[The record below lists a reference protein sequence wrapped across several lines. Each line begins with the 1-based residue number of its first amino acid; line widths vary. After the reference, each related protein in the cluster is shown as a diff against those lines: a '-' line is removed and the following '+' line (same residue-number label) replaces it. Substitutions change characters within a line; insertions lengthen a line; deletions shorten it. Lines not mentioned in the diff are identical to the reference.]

1 MSGNTENPTGDWT
14 TALRYIAGRKT
25 AEESLGFLA
34 HVSATVR
41 DTPELADVV
50 PAAARACVPFFASA
64 VLLEAPAVHGEPVEH
79 GPEQFAPAL
88 RELLGAA
95 ARDGGPRLVASSH
108 ESLVGQSDPQLLARL
123 AELQVDSAAVLRLE
137 FRGVPGGHLVAVRGA
152 SHRRGPFSPGDL
164 ALLGEVA
171 DRVAAFNAFAANL
184 TGRASR

>member
-41 DTPELADVV
+41 NTPELLDVV
-50 PAAARACVPFFASA
+50 PAAAKACVPFFATA
-64 VLLEAPAVHGEPVEH
+64 VLLEAPAVHADPVVH
-79 GPEQFAPAL
+79 GPEESRPAL

-95 ARDGGPRLVASSH
+95 AGTEPRLVVSGH
-108 ESLVGQSDPQLLARL
+108 EGLAAQSDPQLRARL
-123 AELQVDSAAVLRLE
+123 GEWGVDSAAVLRLE
-137 FRGVPGGHLVAVRGA
+137 FRGVPGGRLVAVRGA
-152 SHRRGPFSPGDL
+152 THRRGPFSPGDL

-171 DRVAAFNAFAANL
+171 DRIAAFNAFAAHL
-184 TGRASR
+184 TGRAGR